1 MAKRERN
8 NHIITVLWVGT
19 QPNNIWDKISC
30 PVLTEILTLLL
41 MLVFD
46 LSLGLARSEICH
58 DCLKNLQCS
67 DNKKCT
73 KCHHESN
80 NHPSRDYKHQPTLK
94 ILLILIFNQPRTMT
108 GQVINTMF
116 LVFPLFC
123 VRNRYIFIAP
133 PYRPTGA
140 RYDIKSFVIQNNIY
154 ILRNYQLLGVCV
166 LCHVLCA
173 ICLCACV
180 CT

>member
-94 ILLILIFNQPRTMT
+94 ILLILILNQARRMT
-108 GQVINTMF
+108 GQSHKY
-116 LVFPLFC
+116 LFSC
-123 VRNRYIFIAP
+123 IPAVLCEKP
-133 PYRPTGA
+133 
-140 RYDIKSFVIQNNIY
+140 IY
-154 ILRNYQLLGVCV
+154 ILRSSRMAPPHHRPGK
-166 LCHVLCA
+166 
-173 ICLCACV
+173 
-180 CT
+180 T